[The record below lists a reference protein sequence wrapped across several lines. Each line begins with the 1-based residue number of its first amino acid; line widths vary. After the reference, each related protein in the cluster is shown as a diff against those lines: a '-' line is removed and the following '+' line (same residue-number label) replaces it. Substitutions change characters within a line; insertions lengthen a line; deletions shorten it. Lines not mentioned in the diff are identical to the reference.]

1 MRLTIDHRTIYRFS
15 APQGRLTQML
25 RLTPED
31 THDQAVASWQL
42 HVDCDA
48 RMRPGRDGFGNRI
61 TMLYV
66 EGPIDH
72 IEISVAG
79 EVLTNASNGIV
90 HGAHEP
96 LPPAL
101 VLRSTALTEGDE
113 ALAEFAADAV
123 AARSDPVERL
133 HALNGAIHRK
143 FALDRGRPFSGR
155 TAAEAFALDAI
166 TPRDLA
172 QIFCTAARGLEVPA
186 RYVSGYSPVCFEGDE
201 RPAPHGWA
209 EAWVAGLGWVAF
221 DPCTGLSADEAYARV
236 AVALDSAG
244 AAPVAG
250 SRLGEG
256 DEELAVDLHVG
267 GNGQ

>member
-31 THDQAVASWQL
+31 THDQAVADWQL

-66 EGPIDH
+66 EGPIDQ

-79 EVLTNASNGIV
+79 EVLTNVSKGIV

-101 VLRSTALTEGDE
+101 FLRSTALTEGND
-113 ALAEFAADAV
+113 ALADFAAEAV
-123 AARSDPVERL
+123 AALSDPVEQL
-133 HALNGAIHRK
+133 HALNGAIHRNLRSI
-143 FALDRGRPFSGR
+143 A
-155 TAAEAFALDAI
+155 
-166 TPRDLA
+166 
-172 QIFCTAARGLEVPA
+172 AARFLAEPLPRPLRSKPSRRAIWRRSSAPPRGGWMCRRAMSPAIARSASRAMHAPRRMAGPRPGSRGSAGWRSIPVPA
-186 RYVSGYSPVCFEGDE
+186 SR
-201 RPAPHGWA
+201 RMKRTH
-209 EAWVAGLGWVAF
+209 
-221 DPCTGLSADEAYARV
+221 
-236 AVALDSAG
+236 
-244 AAPVAG
+244 G
-250 SRLGEG
+250 SRLRSI
-256 DEELAVDLHVG
+256 
-267 GNGQ
+267 